1 MKNLDNTIW
10 RIRKDSGAYVK
21 TQYSG
26 ILIVCGGNEF
36 ILPRSDARL
45 LARRI
50 NQCLDETRKG
60 GRAKLPT

>member
-10 RIRKDSGAYVK
+10 CIRKDSGAYLK
-21 TQYSG
+21 KDGSG
-26 ILIVCGGNEF
+26 ILMILGGRNIF
-36 ILPRSDARL
+36 LTRRDARL

-60 GRAKLPT
+60 GRAK